1 MSGVDKD
8 YYEILGVKPTAS
20 EKEIQSAYRKLV
32 SRYHPDKHQD
42 NALREL
48 AEEKLQEL
56 NEAYEILSDP
66 QRRANYDRKPARAFS
81 PGGGHTNAPSTTLRI
96 QRFLNWALIVIGTP
110 ILVRFVRN
118 PKVSAAIIMAAV
130 LWFLWRWRKPR
141 P

>member
-1 MSGVDKD
+1 MSGLGKD
-8 YYEILGVKPTAS
+8 YYGILGVKPTAS
-20 EKEIQSAYRKLV
+20 DKEIQAAYRDLV

-56 NEAYEILSDP
+56 NEAYEILSNP
-66 QRRANYDRKPARAFS
+66 QHRARYDRDPTRVFS
-81 PGGGHTNAPSTTLRI
+81 TAGTQPTAQSTTLRI

-118 PKVSAAIIMAAV
+118 PKVSAAIIIAAV
-130 LWFLWRWRKPR
+130 LWFVWRWRKPR
-141 P
+141 S

>member
-66 QRRANYDRKPARAFS
+66 QRRANYDLNPARAFS
-81 PGGGHTNAPSTTLRI
+81 PAGGRTNAPSTTLRI

-130 LWFLWRWRKPR
+130 LWFVWRWRTPR
-141 P
+141 S